1 MALSDLQRRDKVTNR
16 RSESG
21 LKEIKFYLNPET
33 ITFLKEFS
41 SRIGY
46 KGKVQNEDLSRI
58 IESLIRQKIGNQEQL
73 IGRKKTSQYLIFLHE
88 VIIYQRQ
95 LGYSK
100 KQMINFLS
108 EHYPL
113 PIFYKSTDNK
123 WNITHLNKL
132 MDHEW
137 IKSKVQTLEKITR
150 KNKKTLLNH
159 RNNI

>member
-88 VIIYQRQ
+88 VIQHQ
-95 LGYSK
+95 KSLGYSTIQILHFISSHYK
-100 KQMINFLS
+100 IPTILTKNVFEWNKIHIKQLANR
-108 EHYPL
+108 
-113 PIFYKSTDNK
+113 
-123 WNITHLNKL
+123 
-132 MDHEW
+132 EW
-137 IKSKVQTLEKITR
+137 ISKKIVLIDTKKPKKRIKNTQTAQK
-150 KNKKTLLNH
+150 
-159 RNNI
+159 